1 MALADYAPERVDIT
15 YRGKALASVRGLNLE
30 DVTVLMRQHLDE
42 LRQVYSLVG
51 ANSGK
56 LLPGDTEATIL
67 KLISDTP
74 ALAAKIIAI
83 ASDEP
88 DQIEAARRLS
98 MPLQMKILLEV
109 ARLTFEDI
117 GGPLVFAGMMNT
129 MVANLPA
136 LPSAAPTIQ

>member
-1 MALADYAPERVDIT
+1 MALADYAPERSNIE
-15 YRGKALASVRGLNLE
+15 YKGKPLATVRGLNLE

-51 ANSGK
+51 ANGGK
-56 LLPGDTEATIL
+56 LLPGETEATIL
-67 KLISDTP
+67 KLISDAP
-74 ALAAKIIAI
+74 ALASKIIAI

-88 DQIEAARRLS
+88 DQAEAARRLS

-117 GGPLVFAGMMNT
+117 GGPLVFAGMMQA
-129 MVANLPA
+129 MVVNLPA